1 MICSIIAFSL
11 FTDKVVPAFDEEYG
25 YVNFDK
31 IHYGFGWGF
40 SVLIFVFCFWS
51 CGMGFYLVFGGGGF
65 GSFVERCRC
74 RCPGLTFNRMRIGR
88 GEELSVAVSWENDNN
103 NGHVDTGTDGRQD
116 FTIASP
122 TGEGVTSPI
131 SFSRIRRCV
140 LKDYFR
146 IV

>member
-1 MICSIIAFSL
+1 
-11 FTDKVVPAFDEEYG
+11 
-25 YVNFDK
+25 
-31 IHYGFGWGF
+31 
-40 SVLIFVFCFWS
+40 
-51 CGMGFYLVFGGGGF
+51 MGFYLVFGGGGF

-122 TGEGVTSPI
+122 TSSGSEGGTEMRRIGESMSLEFEGSNEKKPSGRQFEREKGTDDDDMDM
-131 SFSRIRRCV
+131 
-140 LKDYFR
+140 L
-146 IV
+146 